1 MHNGY
6 TKFTVPRGPDT
17 GTWKP
22 APGLGERW
30 QQGQSHSYFK
40 DTTGLHSPF
49 CLFPCPFPTTSS
61 WSPAPMNPVFY
72 QQTPGS
78 LTALAHIASNLG
90 NRRQSVLFW
99 MRENKP
105 RDPKWGQPLSDRL
118 ERVWGGLFL

>member
-1 MHNGY
+1 MHNCY

-17 GTWKP
+17 GTWKA

-30 QQGQSHSYFK
+30 QQGQSCWTLQPTFLPFSLSFSYHE
-40 DTTGLHSPF
+40 LLVPSPHESNI
-49 CLFPCPFPTTSS
+49 L
-61 WSPAPMNPVFY
+61 SPQM
-72 QQTPGS
+72 PGS

-90 NRRQSVLFW
+90 NRRQSILFW